1 MGNSSLSNTELTNSE
16 TKARKVELSRQA
28 QLLRDKLN
36 IPLIEC
42 HEKLVN
48 VASNQI
54 EEEKGE
60 QLREEF
66 DQSRPLTTRIYDKDD
81 DQDLFIQYK
90 NFKPSEQNKHMS
102 CEAGRERIS
111 KDEIA
116 KDESDNLGDE
126 QYSMIIKNIDDSDEE
141 PDFPFSSSLG
151 TPTQGFRP
159 DETKEEDLMT
169 VIENDWENEYNDI
182 FKSLKDFERQ
192 TVKIQKKEV

>member
-102 CEAGRERIS
+102 CEAGLERIS
-111 KDEIA
+111 KDDLA
-116 KDESDNLGDE
+116 KDESENLGDE

-169 VIENDWENEYNDI
+169 VIEND
-182 FKSLKDFERQ
+182 
-192 TVKIQKKEV
+192 